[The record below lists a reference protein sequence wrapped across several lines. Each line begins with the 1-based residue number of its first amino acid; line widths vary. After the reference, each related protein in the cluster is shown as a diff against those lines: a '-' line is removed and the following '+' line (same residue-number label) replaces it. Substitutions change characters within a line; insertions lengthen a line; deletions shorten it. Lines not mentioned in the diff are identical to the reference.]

1 MQNARDSFYIALR
14 TRLVE
19 VNPDRTVLLRGTV
32 RPGILVED
40 AEAPFTQ
47 APLDVFILRWSNGVI
62 DRTLPLP
69 MSVEECE
76 ITYQTAGTQAF
87 AGLDRGRLL
96 SRMDSELLSIIE
108 PLQTPKHDYSSNPP
122 TEMST
127 IVFWNEPGFGPIVTQ
142 RERIGRS
149 VRVRV
154 YSYKEDGE

>member
-1 MQNARDSFYIALR
+1 MQNARDSFYVALR
-14 TRLVE
+14 TRLIE
-19 VNPDRTVLLRGTV
+19 VNPDRTVLLRGAV

-47 APLDVFILRWSNGVI
+47 APMDVFVLRWSNAGI
-62 DRTLPLP
+62 DRTLSLP

-87 AGLDRGRLL
+87 AGLDRGRSL

-108 PLQTPKHDYSSNPP
+108 PLQTPKYDYSSNSP

-127 IVFWNEPGFGPIVTQ
+127 NIFWGEPVFSPTVTQ